1 MLGAWYDGDSGID
14 FRIRAGISFPHEYG
28 PKRLTE
34 TNQRPRHD
42 RVDLPLRFLSRQE
55 SRRTEMSN
63 VIHTLSAGRFNRLVM
78 LFAGAT
84 LFVVLTPVGSH
95 AQRPRAA
102 AQGDGDEATP
112 SFSDFKG
119 VRIGMSAE
127 ESRKKLGSPRDK
139 GDDQDF
145 YIFNDNEAVQVFF
158 DKAGAVTAISV
169 DFMSGATGI
178 PAAKD
183 VLGTNA
189 EAKPDGSIYKMIR
202 YPKAGYWVSYSR
214 TSGDSPTITIT
225 MQKIQQ

>member
-1 MLGAWYDGDSGID
+1 M
-14 FRIRAGISFPHEYG
+14 F
-28 PKRLTE
+28 
-34 TNQRPRHD
+34 
-42 RVDLPLRFLSRQE
+42 
-55 SRRTEMSN
+55 N
-63 VIHTLSAGRFNRLVM
+63 VIHTLSAGRLIRLVM
-78 LFAGAT
+78 LFAAAT
-84 LFVVLTPVGSH
+84 IFVVLTPVGSH

-102 AQGDGDEATP
+102 SQGDGEDATP

-119 VRIGMSAE
+119 VRIGMGAE

-139 GDDQDF
+139 GADQDF

-158 DKAGAVTAISV
+158 DKTGSVTAISV

-178 PAAKD
+178 PLPKD

-189 EAKPDGSIYKMIR
+189 ETKADGSIYKMIR

-225 MQKIQQ
+225 MQKIQ